1 MKIMYDDEKAFK
13 LLENA
18 VTKAKASIEES
29 TTFRPFLMTMD
40 ADGTIK
46 TIENREPT
54 DEESYALLEKSIT
67 DRTKQSKLEVIV
79 LAIKDRLPDKFSNG
93 KVQSC
98 IRLHIEEQSQL
109 SKSIS
114 ARFIYIPYILH
125 HAGGEDLLHA
135 DLGQPHPV
143 GFPAVYLS

>member
-1 MKIMYDDEKAFK
+1 MMNDDEKALK

-18 VTKAKASIEES
+18 VTKAQTSIEES
-29 TTFRPFLMTMD
+29 TTFRPFLMTM
-40 ADGTIK
+40 AIDGTIK

-54 DEESYALLEKSIT
+54 DEGSYALLEESIT
-67 DRTKQSKLEVIV
+67 DRARQNKLEVIV
-79 LAIKDRLPDKFSNG
+79 LAIKDRLPNKFSNG

-114 ARFIYIPYILH
+114 ARFIYIPYTLH
-125 HAGGEDLLHA
+125 RIEGENRLHVNLEQA
-135 DLGQPHPV
+135 HPV
-143 GFPAVYLS
+143 GFPAEYLS

>member
-1 MKIMYDDEKAFK
+1 MNIIHDDEKAFK

-40 ADGTIK
+40 VDGTIK
-46 TIENREPT
+46 TIENREPI
-54 DEESYALLEKSIT
+54 DEESYALLEESIT
-67 DRTKQSKLEVIV
+67 NRAKQSKLEVIV

-98 IRLHIEEQSQL
+98 IRLHIEEQIQL

-125 HAGGEDLLHA
+125 HTEGEDLLYV